1 MKKLKCVQKHVKL
14 KCFACSLVAF
24 AAKLLECKS
33 YLINSRGV
41 RATHSY
47 ILYNLLFKSCRVAP
61 LYLRKIQTQRST
73 CQFIYTKRSAT
84 IETNKQTNDTAHN
97 IILSSWHHYSLTVSF
112 VTCNVQGLDLSTTAK
127 QVSNFS
133 QEHTCAI
140 VYIKQVIV
148 IIILSP
154 FAQNLGKEY
163 QTQSAPHHW
172 IPSFIDSSEL
182 SIHNCYKFSTS

>member
-14 KCFACSLVAF
+14 KYFACSLVAF

-41 RATHSY
+41 RPEGHS
-47 ILYNLLFKSCRVAP
+47 
-61 LYLRKIQTQRST
+61 
-73 CQFIYTKRSAT
+73 FIYNKRSAT
-84 IETNKQTNDTAHN
+84 RETNKQM
-97 IILSSWHHYSLTVSF
+97 
-112 VTCNVQGLDLSTTAK
+112 TTAK

-140 VYIKQVIV
+140 VYIKQVMV

-172 IPSFIDSSEL
+172 IPLF
-182 SIHNCYKFSTS
+182 YRQQ